1 MGVTTI
7 LIYTVIGFLVGLSAR
22 FAFLRMPDSWLLD
35 YDQVE
40 IPDGFDRM
48 RAFPFYYQG
57 LGFACLTAVLHA
69 RIPGAVSGG
78 WEIAAALLAIP
89 TLMLILV
96 ADWKTRIIPDQLT
109 LLLIVPGLLRMVGDL
124 SAGTS
129 FIRAVGRPL
138 LAALIAGGSLLLIGL
153 LGQWMLR
160 REAMGMGDVKMI
172 AAAAFVTGLDRLLA
186 LVLLSF
192 LTAALIA
199 IPLMAKRMIHNRRKP
214 AEDDIAVGNSQTT
227 EVINA
232 EGVETDERSQVN
244 DAGKADEIKSDEN
257 SHEQGETEP
266 EEDTAI
272 AFGPFIAI
280 ATLLLILFSRQVDF
294 LITAYLNLILG

>member
-1 MGVTTI
+1 MGFTTI

-22 FAFLRMPDSWLLD
+22 LAFLRMPDSWLLD
-35 YDQVE
+35 YDQIE
-40 IPDGFDRM
+40 APDGFDRM
-48 RAFPFYYQG
+48 RAFPFLYQG
-57 LGFACLTAVLHA
+57 LGFACLTALLHA
-69 RIPGAVSGG
+69 RIPGAVIGG
-78 WEIAAALLAIP
+78 WHIAAALLAIP
-89 TLMLILV
+89 ILMLILV

-109 LLLIVPGLLRMVGDL
+109 LLLIVPGLLRIIGDL
-124 SAGTS
+124 AAGS
-129 FIRAVGRPL
+129 PFIRAVGRPL

-153 LGQWMLR
+153 LGQWLLR

-199 IPLMAKRMIHNRRKP
+199 VPLMVKRMIRSHRKP
-214 AEDDIAVGNSQTT
+214 DEAAGT
-227 EVINA
+227 EAN
-232 EGVETDERSQVN
+232 GQVN
-244 DAGKADEIKSDEN
+244 HSEAMRNSPAEAAGAAEN
-257 SHEQGETEP
+257 SDPENAPQAETEAEP
-266 EEDTAI
+266 DEDTAI

-280 ATLLLILFSRQVDF
+280 ATLLLILFSQQVDF

>member
-1 MGVTTI
+1 MGFTTI

-22 FAFLRMPDSWLLD
+22 LAFLRMPDSWLLD
-35 YDQVE
+35 YDQIE
-40 IPDGFDRM
+40 APDGFDRM
-48 RAFPFYYQG
+48 RAFPFLYQG
-57 LGFACLTAVLHA
+57 LGFACLTALLHA
-69 RIPGAVSGG
+69 RIPGAVTGG
-78 WEIAAALLAIP
+78 WHIAAALLAIP
-89 TLMLILV
+89 ILMLILV

-109 LLLIVPGLLRMVGDL
+109 MLLIVPGLLRIIGDL
-124 SAGTS
+124 AEGSP

-153 LGQWMLR
+153 LGQWLLR

-199 IPLMAKRMIHNRRKP
+199 VPLMVKRMIRNHRRTS
-214 AEDDIAVGNSQTT
+214 D
-227 EVINA
+227 
-232 EGVETDERSQVN
+232 
-244 DAGKADEIKSDEN
+244 DAGTKESGQAEETPHAEADEDAEAGSD
-257 SHEQGETEP
+257 
-266 EEDTAI
+266 EDTAI

-280 ATLLLILFSRQVDF
+280 ATLLLILFSQQVDF